1 MVVSKT
7 TTTKQPIYNMIDEAF
22 GGTLPGGVKLAG
34 AADPQA
40 RADREAQAACVAQG
54 GQWDPSRRICIMPNT
69 IKNQTETE
77 APKENQPQNNDQILR
92 NESGRP
98 AGITV
103 GGKTY
108 LGLSPSDVEKMA
120 AAELAKKGGAATQ
133 AFETGAVMQQQQA
146 EQQQIQQQA
155 AMQAQN
161 IGLSPQEIANIQS
174 GVQEA
179 PINYGQAVT
188 AGLANVIPSTI
199 GGAVGGAAIGAV
211 GSAGAAS
218 VPLAIA
224 GGIGGFVTGLFTGIK
239 NNIKSQQTG
248 EIAKTK
254 DILTAAKTNMRQI
267 ATIAAKDPSNAAEY
281 VQAYNMQLALVYQA
295 QAKLKAETSGN
306 LNSFM
311 NDGTQDLSDFELF
324 LMPNGYADIYKQ
336 KLYLALSNGVSPE
349 FTAEDLE
356 SVS

>member
-1 MVVSKT
+1 
-7 TTTKQPIYNMIDEAF
+7 
-22 GGTLPGGVKLAG
+22 
-34 AADPQA
+34 
-40 RADREAQAACVAQG
+40 
-54 GQWDPSRRICIMPNT
+54 
-69 IKNQTETE
+69 
-77 APKENQPQNNDQILR
+77 
-92 NESGRP
+92 
-98 AGITV
+98 
-103 GGKTY
+103 
-108 LGLSPSDVEKMA
+108 
-120 AAELAKKGGAATQ
+120 
-133 AFETGAVMQQQQA
+133 MQQQQA
-146 EQQQIQQQA
+146 EQQQVQQQA